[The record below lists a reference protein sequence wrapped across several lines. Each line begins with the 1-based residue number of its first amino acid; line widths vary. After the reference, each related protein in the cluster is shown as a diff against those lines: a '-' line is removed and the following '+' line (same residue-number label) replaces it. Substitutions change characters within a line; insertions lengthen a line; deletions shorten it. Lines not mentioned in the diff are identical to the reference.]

1 MMTNQ
6 ILARKFKY
14 LKNVIFGAKIQIFEN
29 VSFEFLRQK
38 IVGLDFYVSIL
49 PKASKCHSRINF
61 AKIKCKRVLSFKKY
75 PNV

>member
-14 LKNVIFGAKIQIFEN
+14 SKKIIFGAKIQIFEN

-38 IVGLDFYVSIL
+38 IVDLDYYVSIL
-49 PKASKCHSRINF
+49 PKASKCHSRIHF
-61 AKIKCKRVLSFKKY
+61 AKVKCKRVLKY